1 MKNSSWKITTDLN
14 RSTFI
19 KRCLPDWE
27 KCSSVPVCF
36 QLCFSDYLQV
46 TSTTSILIYTT
57 VTTTKRFFFQ
67 YFIDN
72 WNNVT
77 LSISPQNRFY
87 AYLNKH
93 LVAEFDVDSK
103 NDIPANG
110 WVALGT
116 ANYGYGQF
124 DNFKLTKF

>member
-27 KCSSVPVCF
+27 KCSSVP
-36 QLCFSDYLQV
+36 
-46 TSTTSILIYTT
+46 
-57 VTTTKRFFFQ
+57 